1 MSLMDYVVDEFER
14 EDLQSSH
21 KGHTVLL
28 YKNGEFLYGVTY
40 SKFIP
45 ASVFIDAI
53 NIAQHTFEA
62 DKVVIVLEDGRR
74 VSKKFD
80 K

>member
-28 YKNGEFLYGVTY
+28 CLIITGPL
-40 SKFIP
+40 P
-45 ASVFIDAI
+45 QAS
-53 NIAQHTFEA
+53 T
-62 DKVVIVLEDGRR
+62 
-74 VSKKFD
+74 
-80 K
+80 

>member
-14 EDLQSSH
+14 EELQSH
-21 KGHTVLL
+21 TGHTVLL

-45 ASVFIDAI
+45 ASLFMDAI

-62 DKVVIVLEDGRR
+62 DKVVVVLEDGRV
-74 VSKKFD
+74 VSKKFT

>member
-14 EDLQSSH
+14 EDYQH
-21 KGHTVLL
+21 RTGHTVLL

-45 ASVFIDAI
+45 ASLFIDAI
-53 NIAQHTFEA
+53 NISQHTFEA
-62 DKVVIVLEDGRR
+62 DKVVVVLEDGRR
-74 VSKKFD
+74 VSKKFT

>member
-14 EDLQSSH
+14 EDFQH
-21 KGHTVLL
+21 HTGHTVLL

-45 ASVFIDAI
+45 ASLFIDAI
-53 NIAQHTFEA
+53 NISQHTFGA
-62 DKVVIVLEDGRR
+62 DKVTVVLEDGRR
-74 VSKKFD
+74 VSKKFT

>member
-14 EDLQSSH
+14 EDLQSH
-21 KGHTVLL
+21 AGHTVLL

-45 ASVFIDAI
+45 ASLFMDAI
-53 NIAQHTFEA
+53 NISKHTFEA
-62 DKVVIVLEDGRR
+62 DNVVVVLEDGRKL
-74 VSKKFD
+74 SKKFA